1 MHDGFSPIGRE
12 RVRSMP
18 RYLWKISY
26 TTAGAKGL
34 LSEGGT
40 SRRNA
45 ITAMVESVG
54 GHVEVCYYAF
64 GTTDLYVIGEVPDEV
79 AAASLSLRTAVA
91 GAARSQTVVLLTAE
105 QLDEAARREVSYR
118 PPGEG

>member
-1 MHDGFSPIGRE
+1 
-12 RVRSMP
+12 MP
-18 RYLWKISY
+18 RYLWQISY
-26 TTAGAKGL
+26 TTTGAKGL

-40 SRRNA
+40 ARRDA

-54 GHVEVCYYAF
+54 GHVEACYYAF
-64 GTTDLYVIGEVPDEV
+64 GATDLYVIGELPDEV

-91 GAARSQTVVLLTAE
+91 GGARSQTVVLLTPE
-105 QLDEAARREVSYR
+105 QIDEAAHREVSYS

>member
-1 MHDGFSPIGRE
+1 
-12 RVRSMP
+12 MP
-18 RYLWKISY
+18 RYLWQISY
-26 TTAGAKGL
+26 TATGAQGL

-40 SRRNA
+40 SRRDA

-54 GHVEVCYYAF
+54 GQVEACYFAF
-64 GTTDLYVIGEVPDEV
+64 GTTDLYVIGELPDDV

-105 QLDEAARREVSYR
+105 QLDEATRREVAYR

>member
-1 MHDGFSPIGRE
+1 
-12 RVRSMP
+12 MP
-18 RYLWKISY
+18 RYLWQISY
-26 TTAGAKGL
+26 TTTGAKGL

-40 SRRNA
+40 SRGNA

-79 AAASLSLRTAVA
+79 AAASLNLQTVA
-91 GAARSQTVVLLTAE
+91 AGGARSQTVVLLTPE
-105 QLDEAARREVSYR
+105 QLDEATRREVTYR
-118 PPGEG
+118 PPGED

>member
-1 MHDGFSPIGRE
+1 
-12 RVRSMP
+12 MP
-18 RYLWKISY
+18 RYLWQISY
-26 TTAGAKGL
+26 TTDGAKGL
-34 LSEGGT
+34 LSEGGS

-64 GTTDLYVIGEVPDEV
+64 GATDLYVIGEVPDDV

-105 QLDEAARREVSYR
+105 QLDEATRREVTYR

>member
-1 MHDGFSPIGRE
+1 
-12 RVRSMP
+12 MP
-18 RYLWKISY
+18 RYLWQISY
-26 TTAGAKGL
+26 TASGAKGL

-54 GHVEVCYYAF
+54 GQVEACYYAF
-64 GTTDLYVIGEVPDEV
+64 GATDLYVIGVVPDDV

-91 GAARSQTVVLLTAE
+91 GSARSQTVVLLTPE
-105 QLDEAARREVSYR
+105 QIDEASGRDVTYR

>member
-1 MHDGFSPIGRE
+1 
-12 RVRSMP
+12 MP
-18 RYLWKISY
+18 RYLWQISY
-26 TTAGAKGL
+26 STTGAKGL
-34 LSEGGT
+34 LGEGG
-40 SRRNA
+40 SARRDA

-54 GHVEVCYYAF
+54 GHVEVCYFAF

-91 GAARSQTVVLLTAE
+91 GAARSQTVVLLTPE
-105 QLDEAARREVSYR
+105 QLDEATRREVTYR

>member
-1 MHDGFSPIGRE
+1 
-12 RVRSMP
+12 MP
-18 RYLWKISY
+18 RYLWQISY

-54 GHVEVCYYAF
+54 GHVEACYYAF
-64 GTTDLYVIGEVPDEV
+64 GTTDLYVIGEVPDDV
-79 AAASLSLRTAVA
+79 AAASLSLQTAVA
-91 GAARSQTVVLLTAE
+91 GAARSKTVVLLTPE
-105 QLDEAARREVSYR
+105 QLDDAARREVTYR

>member
-1 MHDGFSPIGRE
+1 
-12 RVRSMP
+12 MP
-18 RYLWKISY
+18 RYLWQISY
-26 TTAGAKGL
+26 TTTGAHGL

-64 GTTDLYVIGEVPDEV
+64 GTTDLFVIGEVPDEV
-79 AAASLSLRTAVA
+79 AAASLSLRTAAA
-91 GAARSQTVVLLTAE
+91 GAARSQTVLLLTPE
-105 QLDEAARREVSYR
+105 QVDEATRREVSYR
-118 PPGEG
+118 PPGES

>member
-1 MHDGFSPIGRE
+1 
-12 RVRSMP
+12 MP
-18 RYLWKISY
+18 RYLWQISY
-26 TTAGAKGL
+26 TTTGAKGL
-34 LSEGGT
+34 LSEGG
-40 SRRNA
+40 SARRDA

-64 GTTDLYVIGEVPDEV
+64 GSTDLYVIGEVPDEV

-91 GAARSQTVVLLTAE
+91 GAARSQTVALLTPE
-105 QLDEAARREVSYR
+105 QLDEATHREASYR